1 MKQAT
6 ANQLS
11 ALINTYRAHLL
22 ACDSTAAEMT
32 AHSIQHKYTRNEVRP
47 AVLIELCRE
56 RGIALNEAGNIV
68 KPTGKSAAVLARWE
82 ADRKA
87 VQRAVN
93 KLVAP
98 IYQPKPKATATNRNK
113 VDPLE
118 AEAKRLRGKFT
129 PAQLRRLFDSL
140 GVK

>member
-1 MKQAT
+1 MKQTT

-11 ALINTYRAHLL
+11 TLINTYRAQLL

-47 AVLIELCRE
+47 AVLAELCRE
-56 RGIALNEAGNIV
+56 RGIELNEKGNIV
-68 KPTGKSAAVLARWE
+68 KPTGASAKALAKWE

-87 VQRAVN
+87 VQRACN

-98 IYQPKPKATATNRNK
+98 IYQPKPKAKTTSNK
-113 VDPLE
+113 VDKVDAVYKMFAKLSP
-118 AEAKRLRGKFT
+118 AEAKRFL
-129 PAQLRRLFDSL
+129 SM
-140 GVK
+140 VK